1 MKKFIKDTKFKLES
15 AVVTVGTL
23 FITDPVFAATDPQAK
38 LVQAG
43 NTIKGVL
50 TALIVVVGGIACAKI
65 VIKYLPSIDDPQEKN
80 TMWSVIIKVQSKR
93 QGNDKIKKTE
103 RTVHPNGKKIHTRIQ
118 SRGCQAISRNW
129 RTASI

>member
-15 AVVTVGTL
+15 AVVALGTL

-50 TALIVVVGGIACAKI
+50 TALIVVVGGISC
-65 VIKYLPSIDDPQEKN
+65 EKMLLN
-80 TMWSVIIKVQSKR
+80 TCRLLMTHK
-93 QGNDKIKKTE
+93 
-103 RTVHPNGKKIHTRIQ
+103 KKIPCIKPWEQLCLLRH
-118 SRGCQAISRNW
+118 
-129 RTASI
+129 

>member
-1 MKKFIKDTKFKLES
+1 MKKFIKDTKFKLGS
-15 AVVTVGTL
+15 AVVALGTL

-38 LVQAG
+38 LVQAGG

-80 TMWSVIIKVQSKR
+80 TMYKAL
-93 QGNDKIKKTE
+93 G
-103 RTVHPNGKKIHTRIQ
+103 
-118 SRGCQAISRNW
+118 
-129 RTASI
+129 TALLVTALGGALVWLVPWAYGLLA

>member
-1 MKKFIKDTKFKLES
+1 MKKFIKDTKFKLGS
-15 AVVTVGTL
+15 AVVALGTL

-80 TMWSVIIKVQSKR
+80 TISNEGLPGHSSQLKGDRMYLNLSSNWNATDDSKT
-93 QGNDKIKKTE
+93 G
-103 RTVHPNGKKIHTRIQ
+103 
-118 SRGCQAISRNW
+118 SW
-129 RTASI
+129 RSN